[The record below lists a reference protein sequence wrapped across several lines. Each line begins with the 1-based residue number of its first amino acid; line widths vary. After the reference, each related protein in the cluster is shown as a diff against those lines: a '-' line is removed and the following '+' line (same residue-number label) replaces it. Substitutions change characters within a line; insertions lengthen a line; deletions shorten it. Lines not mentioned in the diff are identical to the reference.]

1 MIWDDEFMKPI
12 SKILA
17 TGFALVLLGS
27 SLGADEW
34 SVDEWGQ
41 TLYFRYTFGAAE
53 AGSGTL
59 RITAVDEYEVF
70 FNGSSLGDDADWTT
84 MEEYPVEVGQANDI
98 AVIVHNQGG
107 GSGSGLLVELSTDT
121 EAWISTPSG
130 LNEIWRWTV
139 QEQTGGDWTT
149 ADVSEDDSWAPV
161 QGGNL
166 DLGSVS
172 GRVDSLNAE
181 IIYGFPGGIDLGR
194 PDGGL
199 TLRNVEGENLA
210 LNKPSS
216 NRPEVFDGDPGSVWT
231 VNVDAINTA
240 ATVDLLTPRLVNE
253 VRVLT
258 AGENMED
265 YEANSLR
272 GYAVQVSNDGFQWT
286 EMGVLN
292 DIEDKESTAVQI
304 DELFARFVRVV
315 IAQVD
320 PLRRSRV
327 AEIQV
332 FGTGATPSGAFVS
345 EAIDLGTQGRK
356 NFGRIHWS
364 GDIPEGASI
373 SLQFRSAN
381 QDDESAWSE
390 WSDEITDLEAE
401 LTVPEPRNLLQY
413 RVNMSAE
420 FEDLAPRFDDLA
432 IEFTET
438 FPVSQARG
446 WVVPNSVILG
456 RDTTFTYTLDLAF
469 GDTDTGV
476 ERLVIAM
483 PSLATDVQ
491 LTLPAGVTEKERA
504 ILGNGLEV
512 TFTEPWNSDGTLEV
526 SFVARLLTNEFDFSS
541 QFFAP
546 DSDEILN
553 GEEDTSAGRSWSVR
567 ATDVEGTV
575 LSSVRISPAVITP
588 NGDDINDAT
597 VVEFTLSRV
606 SEPQDMEIS
615 ILDLSGR
622 VVRQLESRIV
632 GGQYLRPPGGRDLST
647 APGFWDGRDA
657 EGDVVPPGIY
667 LVRVKARLDRGD
679 EIRIRPIAVA
689 Y

>member
-1 MIWDDEFMKPI
+1 MKPI
-12 SKILA
+12 SKIIGLA
-17 TGFALVLLGS
+17 LLLLGS
-27 SLGADEW
+27 SLGAAEW
-34 SVDEWGQ
+34 KVDEWGQ
-41 TLYFRYTFGAAE
+41 TLYFRYTFGAAA
-53 AGSGTL
+53 AGDGTL

-70 FNGSSLGDDADWTT
+70 FNGTLFGSDADWST
-84 MEEYPVEVGQANDI
+84 MEEYAIEIGSQANDI
-98 AVIVHNQGG
+98 AVIVQNR
-107 GSGSGLLVELSTDT
+107 GSGLGSGLLVEIAT
-121 EAWISTPSG
+121 ENESWVSTPSG
-130 LNEIWRWTV
+130 LNEIWRWTE
-139 QEQTGGDWTT
+139 QEQAGSDWTT
-149 ADVSEDDSWAPV
+149 ADVSGDDAWFPV

-166 DLGSVS
+166 DMDGVS
-172 GRVDSLNAE
+172 GRTDSLNAE
-181 IIYGFPGGIDLGR
+181 IIYGFSGGIDLGR
-194 PDGGL
+194 PEGGL

-210 LNKPSS
+210 LKKPSS

-265 YEANSLR
+265 FEANSLR

-292 DIEDKESTAVQI
+292 DIEEKESTTVEI

-332 FGTGATPSGAFVS
+332 FGTGATPSGAYVS
-345 EAIDLGTQGRK
+345 RAIDLGSPGRK
-356 NFGRIHWS
+356 NFGRIRW
-364 GDIPEGASI
+364 GGNIPEGASI

-381 QDDESAWSE
+381 EDDENAWSD
-390 WSDEITDLEAE
+390 WNDEITEFGAE
-401 LTVPEPRNLLQY
+401 LVVPEPRNLLQY
-413 RVNMSAE
+413 RVNLSAE
-420 FEDLAPRFDDLA
+420 FEDLAPRLDSLA
-432 IEFTET
+432 IEFTDT

-456 RDTTFTYTLDLAF
+456 RDTTYTYTLDLAF
-469 GDTDTGV
+469 GDDDAGV
-476 ERLVIAM
+476 ERLFIAM
-483 PSLATDVQ
+483 PSLATNVEV
-491 LTLPAGVTEKERA
+491 TLPAGVTEKERV
-504 ILGNGLEV
+504 ILGNGLEISFV
-512 TFTEPWNSDGTLEV
+512 EPGWNSDGTLEV
-526 SFVARLLTNEFDFSS
+526 NFVARLLTNEFDFSS

-546 DSDEILN
+546 NSDEILN
-553 GEEDTSAGRSWSVR
+553 GEENTTAGRSWSVR
-567 ATDVEGTV
+567 ATDVVGSV
-575 LSSVRISPAVITP
+575 LSSVRVHPEVITP
-588 NGDDINDAT
+588 NGDGSNDAT

-622 VVRQLESRIV
+622 VVRKLESRLV
-632 GGQYLRPPGGRDLST
+632 GGQYLRPPISRDLSST
-647 APGFWDGRDA
+647 PGFWDGRDDQ
-657 EGDVVPPGIY
+657 GDVVPPGIY

-679 EIRIRPIAVA
+679 EIRIRPVAVA